1 MGLIEDLP
9 DLTSVSHDIC
19 NLDRLGHLIISKII
33 ELVIILKYQYA
44 LIRKAQVDAIVD
56 DNGLES
62 FEVKP

>member
-1 MGLIEDLP
+1 VRRERIKDKG
-9 DLTSVSHDIC
+9 
-19 NLDRLGHLIISKII
+19 N
-33 ELVIILKYQYA
+33 A

>member
-1 MGLIEDLP
+1 MSP
-9 DLTSVSHDIC
+9 
-19 NLDRLGHLIISKII
+19 ISSDGNSTVDVLERWFAEKV
-33 ELVIILKYQYA
+33 LFYA